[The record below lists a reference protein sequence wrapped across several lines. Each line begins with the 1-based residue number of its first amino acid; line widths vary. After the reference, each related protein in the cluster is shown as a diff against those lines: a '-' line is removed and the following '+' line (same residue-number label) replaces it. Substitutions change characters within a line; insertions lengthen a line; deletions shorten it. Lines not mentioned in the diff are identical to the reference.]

1 MMLNTPQRTAYKL
14 VMRMIGITVDAPDDF
29 DEEEQRELYE
39 AIGNE
44 CTHRAHAISAAVMGT
59 HLSPSVTSPVEAR
72 GFVRQA
78 LRELSAAVGE
88 VEGLASAEMRLQA
101 AFTLVAALFPH
112 KEEL

>member
-1 MMLNTPQRTAYKL
+1 
-14 VMRMIGITVDAPDDF
+14 VPDDF

-44 CTHRAHAISAAVMGT
+44 CVHRAQAIAGDT
-59 HLSPSVTSPVEAR
+59 DTTTSLADAR
-72 GFVRQA
+72 NNVRQA
-78 LRELSAAVGE
+78 LRELSAAIGE
-88 VEGLASAEMRLQA
+88 VEGLATSEMRLQA